1 MVALLSIFPNNAAES
16 FSPSIVPF
24 QTFPLSNTFSRF
36 SLNWTKHVKNI
47 SKKYRLKLF
56 IKEIKENQFWFFSFD
71 PKMFSFDPGQ
81 VLELMPGIS
90 GWSLDFRMWGGAAWN
105 NLCGSE
111 ENKKGW
117 ETDYCQCAVADW
129 SWGQNQHNHR
139 FGSWIEMHY
148 WSVRLMKTFPK
159 QVVSTKC
166 GFVDLLQ
173 SERKEASFWSWHW
186 LEPDVRGES
195 RQKVS
200 TASFTVG
207 QCFPRFFLHQI
218 LQSWF

>member
-1 MVALLSIFPNNAAES
+1 MSLNGILWNTYSSLREVAPLSIFPNNAAES
-16 FSPSIVPF
+16 FSPSVVPF

-56 IKEIKENQFWFFSFD
+56 IKEMKENQFWFFSFD

-81 VLELMPGIS
+81 VLELMPGIC

-159 QVVSTKC
+159 QVVSIWQS
-166 GFVDLLQ
+166 VDLWICFN
-173 SERKEASFWSWHW
+173 R
-186 LEPDVRGES
+186 RGRRFILKLALTSTRCSGRES
-195 RQKVS
+195 AIGLNR
-200 TASFTVG
+200 
-207 QCFPRFFLHQI
+207 
-218 LQSWF
+218 